1 MHSVGSR
8 PWIFY
13 SNINAW
19 KPSVFDCISLASEL
33 LTCIIVYP
41 SLYSVHISL
50 DGYRTQVTA
59 NQGASSEFA
68 KQSKESYACLIL
80 NDALNYATT
89 LCFSP
94 LNFKI
99 IFTLTCNATPATD
112 TAPPAD
118 LV

>member
-1 MHSVGSR
+1 METISVRLYFLSQGT
-8 PWIFY
+8 FDL
-13 SNINAW
+13 SNCLSL
-19 KPSVFDCISLASEL
+19 SVFHPHKVWMVTGHKSQ
-33 LTCIIVYP
+33 P
-41 SLYSVHISL
+41 SKAYLQS
-50 DGYRTQVTA
+50 
-59 NQGASSEFA
+59 FA

-80 NDALNYATT
+80 NDALTYATT
-89 LCFSP
+89 LRFSP